1 MAENGYGYKGMVLF
15 YLFFILDNGI
25 WLDNVFRHESFFSD
39 FPFLSQF
46 MKLEA

>member
-15 YLFFILDNGI
+15 YSFSLLDNGI
-25 WLDNVFRHESFFSD
+25 WVDNVFRHESFFSD
-39 FPFLSQF
+39 FSFLSQF

>member
-1 MAENGYGYKGMVLF
+1 MVLF
-15 YLFFILDNGI
+15 YLFFILYNGI
-25 WLDNVFRHESFFSD
+25 WLDDVFRHESFFSD